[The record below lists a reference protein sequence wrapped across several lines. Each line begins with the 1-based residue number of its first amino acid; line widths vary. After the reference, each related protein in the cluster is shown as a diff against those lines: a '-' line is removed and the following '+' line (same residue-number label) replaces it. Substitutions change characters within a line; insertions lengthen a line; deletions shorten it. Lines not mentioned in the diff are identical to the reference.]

1 MELQRRSHEDQINYL
16 AGKLLEVTVQ
26 RNAAQRQLRQQCDA
40 VTDTNEMLDEAL
52 AVVKGLLELYGKPE
66 PDSQE
71 NWQGWFDDAAKSALW
86 KRGRELVAK
95 HA

>member
-40 VTDTNEMLDEAL
+40 TTDANEMLDEAL
-52 AVVKGLLELYGKPE
+52 VILGELARLRVNNPHLQNKAEDAIWDRAIKVVE
-66 PDSQE
+66 
-71 NWQGWFDDAAKSALW
+71 
-86 KRGRELVAK
+86 K